1 MLWKCK
7 RLIKALTALLVAAG
21 EIEKRTFATLMQGL
35 NISTV
40 KTNTGQTEA
49 TALLLKSCKKRIYTE
64 A

>member
-1 MLWKCK
+1 
-7 RLIKALTALLVAAG
+7 
-21 EIEKRTFATLMQGL
+21 MQGL
-35 NISTV
+35 NVSSV

>member
-40 KTNTGQTEA
+40 KTNTGHTEA
-49 TALLLKSCKKRIYTE
+49 TALLLKSYKKHIYTE